1 MVTSKRP
8 PMAVYKSEL
17 RQARRKLRMQLAVG
31 ALGIALGMLYAI
43 ATTIAHQQQRS
54 VQGIVG
60 ALVAPS
66 PLVKAIDE
74 AIKPPAD

>member
-1 MVTSKRP
+1 MVMQKRP

-31 ALGIALGMLYAI
+31 ALGVVLGMLYAI
-43 ATTIAHQQQRS
+43 ATTIVHQHRAA
-54 VQGIVG
+54 QGVLE
-60 ALVAPS
+60 AVVAQS
-66 PLVKAIDE
+66 PLAKAIDE